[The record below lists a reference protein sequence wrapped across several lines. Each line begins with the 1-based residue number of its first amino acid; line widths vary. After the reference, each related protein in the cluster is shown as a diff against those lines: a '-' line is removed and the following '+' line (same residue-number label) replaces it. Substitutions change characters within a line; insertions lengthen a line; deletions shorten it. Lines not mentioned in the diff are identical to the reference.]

1 MIGYSG
7 SACEEEKNVKGSEE
21 ICDVS
26 GSGLQETNSEDSMVY
41 QLLNQKKGETDI
53 IRRVTT
59 TLNLTSLQQIYD
71 SFQQLQNETFQN
83 NS

>member
-1 MIGYSG
+1 M
-7 SACEEEKNVKGSEE
+7 KGSEE

-71 SFQQLQNETFQN
+71 SFQQLQNQTFQN